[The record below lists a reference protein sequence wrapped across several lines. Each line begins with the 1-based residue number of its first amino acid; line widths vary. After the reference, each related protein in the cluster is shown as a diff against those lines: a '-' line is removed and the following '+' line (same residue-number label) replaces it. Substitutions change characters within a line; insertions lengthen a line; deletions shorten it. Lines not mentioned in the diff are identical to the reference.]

1 MRAAEVSQNPPVS
14 HVAIF
19 LHYAG
24 AEALRIYNTF
34 TFEEDEN
41 KNTVDTVLVK
51 YNSYCQPIET
61 SLFLNA
67 INSGRKNQ
75 YQKTS
80 KNCEVCL
87 VWSSTCLISFQ
98 VSPPSYHH
106 FQVCWKKM

>member
-34 TFEEDEN
+34 TFEEDGN

-67 INSGRKNQ
+67 INSGR
-75 YQKTS
+75 
-80 KNCEVCL
+80 E
-87 VWSSTCLISFQ
+87 ISIRKQARIVKFA
-98 VSPPSYHH
+98 
-106 FQVCWKKM
+106 